1 MWYCQFSSSSE
12 DEDGREAEYVEDGE
26 YEYSTDSELDEGCTN
41 IRLPVPPPVPKRGAS
56 SKQVNNGRHFPQTL
70 HCLHFTYKT
79 Q

>member
-1 MWYCQFSSSSE
+1 MCQFFSSSE

-56 SKQVNNGRHFPQTL
+56 SKQVKNGRF
-70 HCLHFTYKT
+70 FS
-79 Q
+79 